1 MTITSTRITIAS
13 ALAVMGFA
21 TALPAVSQAKPHKR
35 LHSVARSTGPSVS
48 PVTTVAAQRI
58 GVGKTISVPI
68 HPASPVVSADLKAG
82 SAGIPGY
89 GEGTCEGL
97 ATDYNKAVD
106 EIEQGLIAGDEERTS
121 TYGELANRI
130 YGQLSD
136 NCMVYW

>member
-1 MTITSTRITIAS
+1 MTITRTRTTIAS

-35 LHSVARSTGPSVS
+35 IHSGARTNGPSAT
-48 PVTTVAAQRI
+48 PVTTVAVQRI
-58 GVGKTISVPI
+58 GVVKTISVPI
-68 HPASPVVSADLKAG
+68 HAAPPAETANLKAG

-97 ATDYNKAVD
+97 AADYNKAVD
-106 EIEQGLIAGDEERTS
+106 ETEQGLLAGDDERTS